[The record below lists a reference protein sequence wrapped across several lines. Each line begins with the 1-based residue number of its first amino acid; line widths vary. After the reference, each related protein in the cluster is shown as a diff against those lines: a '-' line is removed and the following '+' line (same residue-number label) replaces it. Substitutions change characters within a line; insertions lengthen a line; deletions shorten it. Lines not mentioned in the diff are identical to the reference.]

1 MDRNERAA
9 VARGDLCAREFMEHH
24 LAYDLVKKLKGS
36 ANIQFLIK
44 DECINEITKIH
55 VLKQ

>member
-1 MDRNERAA
+1 MRGLLLRAA
-9 VARGDLCAREFMEHH
+9 ICVPMYLLEHH
-24 LAYDLVKKLKGS
+24 LAYDLVKKLGGS